1 MTRFLTAFVLILA
14 AAATA
19 QQPGPPTAESRLRD
33 ALKKLSVRVSEA
45 ETGRATAQAAQAEAE
60 AKVADLT
67 DKLDKMT
74 KSLASMTK
82 QAAAD
87 KADSEKAIDGL
98 ETRVQI
104 KDKEI
109 GQYKEALAKWK
120 DGFNQAREV
129 AEGKENERKVAVDK
143 AVIAERK
150 AAEYERKNHEMYKAG
165 SEILERYASFG
176 LGTALMSREPFVGT
190 MRVKFQNWMQDFGD
204 KLDSARVKPEGG
216 VAKKETV
223 AAQAPQPH
231 TGKGDKPKP

>member
-1 MTRFLTAFVLILA
+1 MIRPLIAFTLLVTV
-14 AAATA
+14 AATA

-67 DKLDKMT
+67 EKLDKIT

-82 QAAAD
+82 QAATD
-87 KADSEKAIDGL
+87 KAESEKAIDGL
-98 ETRVQI
+98 ETKVKN

-129 AEGKENERKVAVDK
+129 AEGKESERKVAVDK

-150 AAEYERKNHEMYKAG
+150 AADYERKNLEMYKAG
-165 SEILERYASFG
+165 SEILDRYASFG
-176 LGTALMSREPFVGT
+176 LGTALLSREPFVGT

-204 KLDSARVKPEGG
+204 KLDNARVKPEGG
-216 VAKKETV
+216 VAKKEG
-223 AAQAPQPH
+223 AAPN
-231 TGKGDKPKP
+231 TGKSDKSKP